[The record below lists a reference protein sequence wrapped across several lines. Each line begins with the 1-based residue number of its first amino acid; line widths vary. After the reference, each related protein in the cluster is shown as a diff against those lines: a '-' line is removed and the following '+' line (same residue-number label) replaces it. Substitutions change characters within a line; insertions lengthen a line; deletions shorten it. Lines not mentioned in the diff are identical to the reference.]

1 MTKARPGSPGRAFVF
16 RACVS
21 LRIGAR
27 RGATARHS
35 FAGDTDGEE
44 RTANLRVLP
53 VKAGYVGQWRG
64 ILLLPVATKGMDSRL
79 RGNDIKAG
87 SEALASPGRQ
97 PE

>member
-1 MTKARPGSPGRAFVF
+1 
-16 RACVS
+16 
-21 LRIGAR
+21 
-27 RGATARHS
+27 
-35 FAGDTDGEE
+35 
-44 RTANLRVLP
+44 

-87 SEALASPGRQ
+87 SEALASPERQ